1 MKPDFDADSKIFRRR
16 EDPSYSW
23 VFIAGPSYKLPRME
37 WVDQGIVLSARRHG
51 ESSAIVTLMTRE
63 NGRHAGLVRG
73 GAGKR
78 ARGIYQPGNKV
89 EARWR
94 ARLPEHLGT
103 LTCELT
109 HAFAAV
115 VLDDAD
121 RLAALSS
128 ACALTEA
135 ALPER
140 EANEAVYDGLLA
152 LLEAIENNTWPTV
165 YVRWEIG
172 LLGELGFGL
181 DLSECAATGRNDQL
195 AYVSPKSGRA
205 ISLAAG
211 EAYKN
216 KLLPLPAFLV
226 SPQGKGDMSEVAD
239 GLSLSGYFLERHVL
253 SHREQGLPAARRRL
267 ATRINKR
274 I

>member
-1 MKPDFDADSKIFRRR
+1 
-16 EDPSYSW
+16 
-23 VFIAGPSYKLPRME
+23 ME

-51 ESSAIVTLMTRE
+51 ETSAIVTLLTRRF
-63 NGRHAGLVRG
+63 GRHAGLVRG

-78 ARGIYQPGNKV
+78 LRGILQPGNTV
-89 EARWR
+89 QARWR
-94 ARLPEHLGT
+94 ARLPEHLGSMM
-103 LTCELT
+103 CELT
-109 HAFAAV
+109 HSYAATV
-115 VLDDAD
+115 MDDAD

-128 ACALTEA
+128 ACALAEA

-140 EANEAVYDGLLA
+140 EAHEAVYDGLLV
-152 LLEAIENNTWPTV
+152 LLQAIEDDTWPTV
-165 YVRWEIG
+165 YVHWEIG

-205 ISLAAG
+205 VSLAAG

-226 SPQGKGDMSEVAD
+226 SSQGKGSAQDVAD
-239 GLSLSGYFLERHVL
+239 GLRLSGYFLERHVFT
-253 SHREQGLPAARRRL
+253 HRDQGLPAARRRL
-267 ATRINKR
+267 AARLNKR

>member
-1 MKPDFDADSKIFRRR
+1 
-16 EDPSYSW
+16 
-23 VFIAGPSYKLPRME
+23 ME

-51 ESSAIVTLMTRE
+51 ESSVIATLLTRAH
-63 NGRHAGLVRG
+63 GCHAGLVRG

-78 ARGIYQPGNKV
+78 ARGILQPGNKV

-94 ARLPEHLGT
+94 ARLAEHLGT
-103 LTCELT
+103 MMCELT
-109 HAFAAV
+109 HPYAAAV
-115 VLDDAD
+115 MDDAD

-140 EANEAVYDGLLA
+140 EAHEAVYDGLLV
-152 LLEAIENNTWPTV
+152 LLEAIESNDWPTV
-165 YVRWEIG
+165 YVHWEIG

-205 ISLAAG
+205 VSLAAG
-211 EAYKN
+211 EAYEN

-226 SPQGKGDMSEVAD
+226 SIDGKGDVSEMSEVAD
-239 GLSLSGYFLERHVL
+239 GLRLTGYFLERHVL
-253 SHREQGLPAARRRL
+253 SHHDKGLPAARRRL
-267 ATRINKR
+267 AARLNKYKQR
-274 I
+274 E